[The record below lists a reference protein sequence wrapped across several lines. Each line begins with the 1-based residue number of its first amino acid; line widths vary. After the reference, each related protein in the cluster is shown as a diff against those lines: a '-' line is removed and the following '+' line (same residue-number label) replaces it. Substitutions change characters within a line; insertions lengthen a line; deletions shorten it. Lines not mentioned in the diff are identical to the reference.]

1 MENNLN
7 NIEIIN
13 SKEKT
18 YTTKEIADILNIED
32 QTIRNYCL
40 TYKELL
46 DKNHRPGK
54 HRTFNK
60 NDINKLKIIIY
71 LSKEKNMK
79 PKQIINY
86 LNKPNQT
93 KNMDLIVSLE
103 FLFDNVKSE
112 ITNNVKQSI
121 HEEIQNRFNE
131 MKEDISYI
139 KISNDKLIENNNKFI
154 NSINESRVERNK
166 KKKHWFNIF
175 K

>member
-1 MENNLN
+1 MENNSN
-7 NIEIIN
+7 NIEIITTN
-13 SKEKT
+13 EKT
-18 YTTKEIADILNIED
+18 YTTKEIADMLHIED

-46 DKNHRPGK
+46 DKDHKPGK
-54 HRTFNK
+54 HRNFNK

-79 PKQIINY
+79 PKQIIDY

-93 KNMDLIVSLE
+93 KNMDLMTSLQ
-103 FLFDNVKSE
+103 FLFDDVKTE
-112 ITNNVKQSI
+112 MTNNLKQSI
-121 HEEIQNRFNE
+121 HEEIQNEFNGI
-131 MKEDISYI
+131 KEDISQL
-139 KISNDKLIENNNKFI
+139 KDSNIKLIETNDNFI
-154 NSINESRVERNK
+154 NSIETRVERNK

>member
-1 MENNLN
+1 MENNSN
-7 NIEIIN
+7 NIEIITTN
-13 SKEKT
+13 EKT
-18 YTTKEIADILNIED
+18 YTTKEIADMLHIED

-46 DKNHRPGK
+46 DKDHKPGK
-54 HRTFNK
+54 HRNFNK

-79 PKQIINY
+79 PKQIIDY

-93 KNMDLIVSLE
+93 KNMDLMTSLQ
-103 FLFDNVKSE
+103 FLFDDVKNE
-112 ITNNVKQSI
+112 MTNNLKQSI
-121 HEEIQNRFNE
+121 HEEIQNEFNGI
-131 MKEDISYI
+131 KEDISQL
-139 KISNDKLIENNNKFI
+139 KDSNIKLIETNDNFI
-154 NSINESRVERNK
+154 NSIETRVERNK